1 VLTVVGLDGDIE
13 QLKRLAE
20 RLKNHSE
27 KLDRVSRVDIHLQRN
42 LAGAIG
48 GEWKL
53 MMLLLENVEA
63 KLAVLKES

>member
-1 VLTVVGLDGDIE
+1 
-13 QLKRLAE
+13 
-20 RLKNHSE
+20 
-27 KLDRVSRVDIHLQRN
+27 VDIHLQRN